1 MTITPTPAAL
11 VRFRSALLRCTD
23 PGFPLAGG
31 FTPPGVTALRRS
43 ALALAALLAAA
54 PAMAQQQQQ
63 QQQQQRSFD
72 CVGAGQLE
80 DDVFTI
86 PFARGSATLTEAAR
100 SLLAA
105 AVETANGDPPRN
117 LCVLGLTGQEG
128 GATTTIRLAAQR
140 AGTVARALEQRGIAA
155 DRVRAEARAANFS
168 RAAREGVPA
177 ARAVSIVVLPAAP

>member
-1 MTITPTPAAL
+1 MTITLASVPG
-11 VRFRSALLRCTD
+11 RFRCTGPAL
-23 PGFPLAGG
+23 
-31 FTPPGVTALRRS
+31 
-43 ALALAALLAAA
+43 LALAALLAGA
-54 PAMAQQQQQ
+54 PAQA

-72 CVGAGQLE
+72 CIGAEQLE

-86 PFARGSATLTEAAR
+86 PFARGSATLTDAAR

-105 AVETANGDPPRN
+105 AVEAANGDSPRN

-140 AGTVARALEQRGIAA
+140 AGAVARALEQRGIAA
-155 DRVRAEARAANFS
+155 DRVRAEARSANFS

>member
-1 MTITPTPAAL
+1 MTITLASAA
-11 VRFRSALLRCTD
+11 ST
-23 PGFPLAGG
+23 
-31 FTPPGVTALRRS
+31 TLRRS
-43 ALALAALLAAA
+43 TLVLAALLAAT
-54 PAMAQQQQQ
+54 PALA
-63 QQQQQRSFD
+63 QQQQRSFD
-72 CVGAGQLE
+72 CIGAEQLE

-86 PFARGSATLTEAAR
+86 PFARGNATLTEAAR

-140 AGTVARALEQRGIAA
+140 AGAVARALEQRGIAA
-155 DRVRAEARAANFS
+155 DRVRAEARSANFS

>member
-1 MTITPTPAAL
+1 MTITLASAPAQFRRTGPAL
-11 VRFRSALLRCTD
+11 
-23 PGFPLAGG
+23 
-31 FTPPGVTALRRS
+31 
-43 ALALAALLAAA
+43 LALAALLAVP
-54 PAMAQQQQQ
+54 PAWA
-63 QQQQQRSFD
+63 QQQQRSFD
-72 CVGAGQLE
+72 CIGAEQLE

-86 PFARGSATLTEAAR
+86 PFARGNATLTDAAR

-140 AGTVARALEQRGIAA
+140 AGAVARALEQRGIPA
-155 DRVRAEARAANFS
+155 DRVRAEARSANFS

-177 ARAVSIVVLPAAP
+177 ARAVSIVVLPSTP